1 MRVRLSLWSVSVR
14 GSLNAVTEAL
24 WALVVPLRLR
34 TTITVN
40 VSIWRSSRRLFMTS
54 ASVLTRNKLP
64 SSSVSLIETVVA
76 KSIMM
81 NSSGVFAEA

>member
-14 GSLNAVTEAL
+14 GSLNAVAEAL
-24 WALVVPLRLR
+24 WALVVHLRLR